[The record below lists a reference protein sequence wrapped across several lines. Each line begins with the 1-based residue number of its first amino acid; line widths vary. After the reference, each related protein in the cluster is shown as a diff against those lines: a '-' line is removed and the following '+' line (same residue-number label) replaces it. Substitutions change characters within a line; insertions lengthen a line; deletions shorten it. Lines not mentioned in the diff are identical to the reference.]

1 MTTPHPWSMRRF
13 PKLRASWRL
22 DPRVPRTVG
31 LLLLLGAI
39 ATLIHLTQGDY
50 ALDLRA
56 LLATLMDPGGDR
68 DRAFVV
74 GVLRLPRALV
84 ALAVGAS
91 LGMSGAILQGLTRNP
106 LAGPG
111 ILGINGGASL
121 AAIAAIALWPGV
133 GAAQLSLV
141 ACGGGLAAALVI
153 YLLSWQ
159 GGSSPTGLILMGIG
173 ITALASAVTSFA
185 IAFSDLHAASQAMVW
200 LVGSVYGRS
209 WEQLGPLVGWMAI
222 FGPLACLLGRELDVL
237 ALGDDLAGSLGSRV
251 ERGRGLL
258 LLCAVALAA
267 AAVATAGAISFV
279 GLMAPHVARRWVGA
293 AHGGLMP
300 VAALVGACTVVAAD
314 AVSRMFF
321 AAVELPCGIVTAA
334 IGAPY
339 FLWLLRCH
347 APQVRDRA

>member
-1 MTTPHPWSMRRF
+1 MTSPHPWFALRL
-13 PKLRASWRL
+13 PGLRASWRL
-22 DPRVPRTVG
+22 DRRVPRAVG
-31 LLLLLGAI
+31 LLILLGAI
-39 ATLIHLTQGDY
+39 ATVIHLTQGDY
-50 ALDLRA
+50 AMAPPA
-56 LLATLMDPGGDR
+56 LLETLMDPGGDR
-68 DRAFVV
+68 DRAFVL

-84 ALAVGAS
+84 AVAVGAA
-91 LGMSGAILQGLTRNP
+91 LGASGAILQGITRNP

-121 AAIAAIALWPGV
+121 AAIAAIAAWPGV

-141 ACGGGLAAALVI
+141 AFGGGLVTALVI

-173 ITALASAVTSFA
+173 ITALANAVTSFA
-185 IAFSDLHAASQAMVW
+185 IAFSDIYAANQAMVW
-200 LVGSVYGRS
+200 LVGSVYGRG

-237 ALGDDLAGSLGSRV
+237 ALGDDLAQGLGSRV

-267 AAVATAGAISFV
+267 AAVATAGAIGFV
-279 GLMAPHVARRWVGA
+279 GLMAPHLARRWVGA
-293 AHGGLMP
+293 SHGGLIP
-300 VAALVGACTVVAAD
+300 VAALVGACTVVGAD
-314 AVSRMFF
+314 AISRIWF

-339 FLWLLRCH
+339 FLWLLRC
-347 APQVRDRA
+347 QGSQSGDRP